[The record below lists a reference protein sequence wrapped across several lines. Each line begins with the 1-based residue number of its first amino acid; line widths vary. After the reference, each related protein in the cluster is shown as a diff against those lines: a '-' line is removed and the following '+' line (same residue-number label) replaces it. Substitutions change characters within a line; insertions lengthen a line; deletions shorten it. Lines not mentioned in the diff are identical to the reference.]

1 MRSKYEARV
10 RMLLAKAASTD
21 SEHEAQALT
30 EKAEQLMV
38 QWGISDL
45 SLDDPRVAADFE
57 TIELDYAEVRTVYL
71 RSYLAKLF
79 GHCVAHG
86 LLGDQ
91 VRCAVGTDRDWLT
104 GKIQHRLIVVGRA
117 GDLVRFRLLHDSLL
131 AQLQHAMQAWV
142 RRQQDNPWGRWGSL
156 TPSQKKRERIQF
168 AASFGQTIYVRLSTI
183 RETEHG
189 TRRDLDGVLV
199 RRSDEVD
206 AKFNEMF
213 PEVKKSAGVKGGSRF
228 AADAGIQ
235 AGTDAHFGAS
245 LASRTQGALR

>member
-45 SLDDPRVAADFE
+45 SQDDPRVAAQFE
-57 TIELDYAEVRTVYL
+57 KIELDYAEVRTVYL
-71 RSYLAKLF
+71 RSYLVKLF
-79 GHCVAHG
+79 GHYVAQG

-91 VRCAVGTDRDWLT
+91 VRCVVGTDRDWFNQ
-104 GKIQHRLIVVGRA
+104 KVQQRLIVVGRSE
-117 GDLVRFRLLHDSLL
+117 DLVRFRLLHDSLL
-131 AQLQHAMQAWV
+131 AQLQHAMQVWV

-156 TPSQKKRERIQF
+156 TAAQKKRERIQF
-168 AASFGQTIYVRLSTI
+168 VASFGQTIYVRLATI
-183 RETEHG
+183 RETEHQ

-213 PEVKKSAGVKGGSRF
+213 PKVKKSAGIKGGSRL
-228 AADAGIQ
+228 AAEAGTK

-245 LASRTQGALR
+245 LASHTQGALR